1 MASLPLCGGFCV
13 AVQCRRHKSCFT
25 CWFDAGERVVGR
37 WCGAGTSGHGSCEEA
52 TSDVLWLFMG
62 GGFALLLPSPGDVLA
77 ALLPG
82 RGKESA

>member
-1 MASLPLCGGFCV
+1 M
-13 AVQCRRHKSCFT
+13 
-25 CWFDAGERVVGR
+25 
-37 WCGAGTSGHGSCEEA
+37 CGAGPSGHGSCEEA

-62 GGFALLLPSPGDVLA
+62 GGFALLLLLPSPGDVLA